1 MCGNVFIGSSWFLG
15 RFLVCVAIR
24 CKVWR
29 CVARC
34 VFGLLRRRRLVLF
47 NAFHHSF
54 HKTMADDDLLNVPSL
69 PIITAPFDGSN
80 IQDVYRAIS
89 FDPFTNDNGPPAPGA
104 SLPFELFSATAPTNA
119 ELPPPAAAVAPPPPP
134 VAYAPPPPPSAA
146 SASAA
151 SRSRPP
157 PPPPIA
163 TQLLAVPP
171 PPPPGKGQ
179 KRQNSSSS
187 PSKRRQNSTP
197 RQTSPKHA
205 KAQAGAAANPRQ
217 TQRAKA
223 NIPHTELDE
232 MLRRLRHTMHPPGSV
247 PKLSTAKDALRKT
260 SGTKRAA
267 AVVAP
272 PAYLTQERAAQMAR
286 TGYRMPAHA
295 ANAAT
300 PAGGAAVA
308 APPAA
313 LPPSSAQPPPS
324 AEREMVAKLTRENRA
339 LQLKLTFAN
348 RAKKELEDE
357 TQALRKENEELRAT
371 LAAAMH
377 NAR

>member
-1 MCGNVFIGSSWFLG
+1 MTSASGGGGGGGGL
-15 RFLVCVAIR
+15 
-24 CKVWR
+24 
-29 CVARC
+29 ARQTPPPPPP
-34 VFGLLRRRRLVLF
+34 VPGGAPPPVTLTAAAAHGVG
-47 NAFHHSF
+47 AY
-54 HKTMADDDLLNVPSL
+54 ADLLNVPSL
-69 PIITAPFDGSN
+69 PVITAPFDGSN

-89 FDPFTNDNGPPAPGA
+89 FDPFTNDIGTAAPGGA
-104 SLPFELFSATAPTNA
+104 SLPFELFSATAPRNT
-119 ELPPPAAAVAPPPPP
+119 ELPAAVAAPPPPP

-217 TQRAKA
+217 PQRAKA

-357 TQALRKENEELRAT
+357 TQALRKENEELRAR
-371 LAAAMH
+371 LGAAMH

>member
-1 MCGNVFIGSSWFLG
+1 M
-15 RFLVCVAIR
+15 
-24 CKVWR
+24 
-29 CVARC
+29 
-34 VFGLLRRRRLVLF
+34 
-47 NAFHHSF
+47 
-54 HKTMADDDLLNVPSL
+54 M
-69 PIITAPFDGSN
+69 TAHPAFDGLPLGQELGG
-80 IQDVYRAIS
+80 IQGSDVYRAIS
-89 FDPFTNDNGPPAPGA
+89 FDPFTNDGPIGTAAPG
-104 SLPFELFSATAPTNA
+104 SLGPFELFSGATAPTNT
-119 ELPPPAAAVAPPPPP
+119 ELPAATAAAAAVAPPPPP

-371 LAAAMH
+371 LGAAMH

>member
-1 MCGNVFIGSSWFLG
+1 
-15 RFLVCVAIR
+15 
-24 CKVWR
+24 
-29 CVARC
+29 
-34 VFGLLRRRRLVLF
+34 
-47 NAFHHSF
+47 
-54 HKTMADDDLLNVPSL
+54 
-69 PIITAPFDGSN
+69 
-80 IQDVYRAIS
+80 
-89 FDPFTNDNGPPAPGA
+89 
-104 SLPFELFSATAPTNA
+104 
-119 ELPPPAAAVAPPPPP
+119 
-134 VAYAPPPPPSAA
+134 
-146 SASAA
+146 
-151 SRSRPP
+151 
-157 PPPPIA
+157 
-163 TQLLAVPP
+163 
-171 PPPPGKGQ
+171 
-179 KRQNSSSS
+179 
-187 PSKRRQNSTP
+187 
-197 RQTSPKHA
+197 
-205 KAQAGAAANPRQ
+205 
-217 TQRAKA
+217 
-223 NIPHTELDE
+223 
-232 MLRRLRHTMHPPGSV
+232 MHPPGSV

-357 TQALRKENEELRAT
+357 TQALRKENEELRAR
-371 LAAAMH
+371 LGAAMH